1 MTTYHIINVARVDGF
16 GVVQLLEPIVNL
28 PVNTHIN
35 VSGLTNSSLNGNS
48 QHVWSVE
55 PYELLEVTDTN
66 EFVYNYDEY
75 RANQVVF
82 LNAGTDITWIADA
95 GTLTYEPDIQWITAT
110 DVEVFLGISTATA
123 NDTAF
128 IEDYCVPAANEFVY
142 RRRLEAGYHDDPDA
156 VPNNAVKTGT
166 VLYAAMLYR
175 QRGSVDGY
183 ASFDQL
189 GVQTPFGSLGTIYQ
203 LIGTNRPQ
211 VA

>member
-35 VSGLTNSSLNGNS
+35 ISGLTNSSLNGNS

-66 EFVYNYDEY
+66 EFVYNYNEY
-75 RANQVVF
+75 RAHQVVF
-82 LNAGTDITWIADA
+82 LNAGTDITWIADS
-95 GTLTYEPDIQWITAT
+95 GTLTYEPTIEWITSS
-110 DVEVFLGISTATA
+110 DVTTWLGIATATA

-128 IEDYCVPAANEFVY
+128 ITYCVNAANEFVY

-156 VPNNAVKTGT
+156 VPNNSVKLGT
-166 VLYAAMLYR
+166 IMYAGMLYR